1 MRLDIHFF
9 LSAGGLSVPDAGVE
23 SVIGVATAVLQFY
36 DSGFSGAQLHR
47 VCSLHQTLPG
57 QCPSQYM
64 NFKIVKKKVGV

>member
-23 SVIGVATAVLQFY
+23 SVIGVATAVLQYY
-36 DSGFSGAQLHR
+36 DSGFSGAQLHC

-57 QCPSQYM
+57 QCTSHELHEL
-64 NFKIVKKKVGV
+64 K